1 MMLISFLMPIKAE
14 ISDVGFCDHNQNY
27 LYQKV
32 NKIGKLYP
40 IRLAAVINSVLIFK
54 GLKRLTGWIFSYSFH
69 H

>member
-1 MMLISFLMPIKAE
+1 MLVSFLTPKKAE
-14 ISDVGFCDHNQNY
+14 IVDVGFCGNSQNY

-54 GLKRLTGWIFSYSFH
+54 GLKRLAG
-69 H
+69 